1 VGYSLDPLVIGDIQE
16 LVKLLSKTCHLAAY
30 LLSCLLLCFQ
40 DEFLSQVY
48 QLVQLEGYI
57 TSRLVLDLTA
67 VTERDQVVL
76 LQASAFKL
84 VVVVLGDLIS
94 EDGLQTVG
102 YGRNH
107 YGSTRRVQK
116 RQFAL
121 GCWRHIE
128 TTHAGDLTNYLYEFF
143 AFLS

>member
-1 VGYSLDPLVIGDIQE
+1 M
-16 LVKLLSKTCHLAAY
+16 
-30 LLSCLLLCFQ
+30 
-40 DEFLSQVY
+40 
-48 QLVQLEGYI
+48 QLEGYI

-67 VTERDQVVL
+67 VTERDKVVL

-107 YGSTRRVQK
+107 YASYNKGTEASICPRLLVP
-116 RQFAL
+116 
-121 GCWRHIE
+121 
-128 TTHAGDLTNYLYEFF
+128 Y
-143 AFLS
+143 

>member
-1 VGYSLDPLVIGDIQE
+1 M
-16 LVKLLSKTCHLAAY
+16 
-30 LLSCLLLCFQ
+30 
-40 DEFLSQVY
+40 
-48 QLVQLEGYI
+48 QLEGYI

-107 YGSTRRVQK
+107 YASTTRAQK

-121 GCWRHIE
+121 GCWCHIE
-128 TTHAGDLTNYLYEFF
+128 TTHAGISPTIYTNSLVFYPEEWEMQP
-143 AFLS
+143 